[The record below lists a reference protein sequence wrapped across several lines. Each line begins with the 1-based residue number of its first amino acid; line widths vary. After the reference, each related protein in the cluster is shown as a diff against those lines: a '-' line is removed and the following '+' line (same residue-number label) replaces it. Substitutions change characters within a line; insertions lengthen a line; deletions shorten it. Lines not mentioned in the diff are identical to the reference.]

1 MIYILNNSKWL
12 VNSISNNLNNKMGRK
27 NKSRRNKGKNNKW
40 KNPPLPPLEDD
51 FK

>member
-1 MIYILNNSKWL
+1 
-12 VNSISNNLNNKMGRK
+12 MGRK